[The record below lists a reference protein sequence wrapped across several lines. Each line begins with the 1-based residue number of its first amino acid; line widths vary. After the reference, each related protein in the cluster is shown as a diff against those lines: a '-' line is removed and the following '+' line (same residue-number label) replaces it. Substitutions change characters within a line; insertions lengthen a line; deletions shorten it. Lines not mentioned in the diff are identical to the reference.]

1 MTAPIRPKM
10 RDDLTVV
17 ELDGEAVIYDDR
29 SGDLHHL
36 NATAT
41 LVAEFCD
48 GTATVRELTI
58 DISRAFGVPENE
70 IDRQI
75 RILLR
80 RLRSAGLLAGHRASV
95 NG

>member
-1 MTAPIRPKM
+1 VTAPIRPKL

-17 ELDGEAVIYDDR
+17 ELDGEAVIYDER

-41 LVAEFCD
+41 LVAGLCD
-48 GTATVRELTI
+48 GMVTVKELAT

-70 IDRQI
+70 IDRQV

-80 RLRSAGLLAGHRASV
+80 RLRGAGLLAATGRR
-95 NG
+95 

>member
-41 LVAEFCD
+41 LVAELCD
-48 GTATVRELTI
+48 GTATIRELSS
-58 DISRAFGVPENE
+58 DISHGFGVPEDE
-70 IDRQI
+70 IEKQV

-80 RLRSAGLLAGHRASV
+80 RLRRAGLLAGQRGLA

>member
-1 MTAPIRPKM
+1 VTAPIRPKM

-36 NATAT
+36 NATAM
-41 LVAEFCD
+41 LVAELCD
-48 GTATVRELTI
+48 GAATVGELTT
-58 DISRAFGVPENE
+58 DISRAFGVPEIE
-70 IDRQI
+70 IERQI

-80 RLRSAGLLAGHRASV
+80 RLRRAGLLAGHRASV

>member
-1 MTAPIRPKM
+1 M

-41 LVAEFCD
+41 VVAELCD
-48 GTATVRELTI
+48 GRATVRELSA
-58 DISRAFGVPENE
+58 DIAGAFGVPRDEVE
-70 IDRQI
+70 QQV

-80 RLRSAGLLAGHRASV
+80 RLRRAGLLAGNEATV